1 MSATDLKFSLNSFR
15 QLDLPNLLI
24 NIWDYA
30 DRPDDPICKQYQKW
44 CITAAKEQWQDTFID
59 FDFVITALKKQNRN
73 WYDFGK
79 ISSDERNKICIII
92 SKDNTVSPH
101 WYNKT
106 AWEYTF
112 FKRSL

>member
-1 MSATDLKFSLNSFR
+1 MSATDLKCSLNSFR

-44 CITAAKEQWQDTFID
+44 CITAAKEQWQDTFVD
-59 FDFVITALKKQNRN
+59 FDFAITVLKKQNRN
-73 WYDFGK
+73 WYDFSK
-79 ISSDERNKICIII
+79 MSSDKRNKIYIII

-101 WYNKT
+101 WYNK
-106 AWEYTF
+106 
-112 FKRSL
+112 RV

>member
-24 NIWDYA
+24 NICDYA
-30 DRPDDPICKQYQKW
+30 DKQDDPICKQYQKW

-73 WYDFGK
+73 RNDFGK
-79 ISSDERNKICIII
+79 ISSDERNKIYLII
-92 SKDNTVSPH
+92 SKDDTVSPH
-101 WYNKT
+101 RYNK
-106 AWEYTF
+106 
-112 FKRSL
+112 RV